1 MKATIQSDP
10 RTGAAQRAGLLSM
23 SAALL
28 QVVIG
33 QDADAE
39 AWFKAQIASNA
50 VVATNLDTPAEAD
63 SSAASVYQVMK
74 ILGIPETDRLLLG
87 NVSKENLP
95 FWLKLCEILSGHSAV
110 DGGSISSDDIQTF
123 LKPTVTSVCQH
134 YRFPSYNA
142 SSWGQQRQNPTY
154 QYRPLNAPEP
164 QIIVNSD
171 APHLLQLARL
181 VRLCKRINDP
191 SPIIDLVGRYQP
203 KSRSGVLAT
212 AEPLLKCLVNIFS
225 QLAISLDAE
234 PARESIRSV
243 LLVSTLVC
251 FGRVPKGPYNLSM
264 SAVPFLTD
272 PSLNHFLGDR
282 LRHQFSLRAH
292 LPKKDAPQM
301 ALKTHISAKS
311 VTVVKDNSPSGHM
324 LQVRKQ
330 VRADATRL
338 PFDGTR
344 SDATSWQQAKC
355 SIVAC
360 QQCATFTEMLSYLDA
375 KDKIKTLAK
384 GVGGMTVV
392 ENLLADRPDVLY
404 MIRKGR
410 PAPQAAGKHFQFC
423 RRQRAHCR
431 Q

>member
-1 MKATIQSDP
+1 MKARIQSDP
-10 RTGAAQRAGLLSM
+10 RTGAVQRAGLLSM

-33 QDADAE
+33 QDAEAE

-50 VVATNLDTPAEAD
+50 VVATSLDTPAEAD
-63 SSAASVYQVMK
+63 SSAASVYQAMK
-74 ILGIPETDRLLLG
+74 ILGVSEAGRLLLS

-95 FWLKLCEILSGHSAV
+95 FWLKICEILSGHSAV
-110 DGGSISSDDIQTF
+110 DGGSISQDDVQAF
-123 LKPTVTSVCQH
+123 LKPTVASVCQH

-142 SSWGQQRQNPTY
+142 SSWCQQRQNATY
-154 QYRPLNAPEP
+154 PYRHLNATEP
-164 QIIVNSD
+164 QITVNSD
-171 APHLLQLARL
+171 APHLVQLARL
-181 VRLCKRINDP
+181 VRLCKRINV
-191 SPIIDLVGRYQP
+191 SAPIIDLVGRYQP

-212 AEPLLKCLVNIFS
+212 AEPLLRCLVNIFS

-234 PARESIRSV
+234 PARDSIRSV

-251 FGRVPKGPYNLSM
+251 FGRVPKGPYNLSI
-264 SAVPFLTD
+264 SAVSFTD
-272 PSLNHFLGDR
+272 PSLNGFLGDR
-282 LRHQFSLRAH
+282 LRHHFSLRAH

-301 ALKTHISAKS
+301 ALRTHISANS

-344 SDATSWQQAKC
+344 SEATLWQQAKC
-355 SIVAC
+355 NTVAC

-384 GVGGMTVV
+384 GVGGMAVV
-392 ENLLADRPDVLY
+392 DNLLADRPDVLY
-404 MIRKGR
+404 MIRNGR
-410 PAPQAAGKHFQFC
+410 PAPQVAGKYFQSC
-423 RRQRAHCR
+423 RR
-431 Q
+431 